1 MHNPE
6 EEIDMQNKNPQIV
19 CYMCNMVFC
28 QNETYVP
35 ENANI
40 ARVMCIGRIDPVIVL
55 ETLANGVD
63 GIMLAGCKPPDCHFV
78 DGNLQAERA
87 VKMLKKLVA
96 LSGIEPE
103 RVKLLWVSPIDPGNL
118 GDYLK
123 EFSDELQKFGASPL
137 KSEKPN
143 PKLLLNL
150 LAARN
155 AASDFRLRVL
165 LGREKELT
173 ELVNAYGDKILQED
187 FDALLDDVSQA
198 EFVRHKIHLLTKAK
212 PLSVK
217 ALAEQVDLKPAD
229 VLCHIVEMRRK
240 NMIALDHVEGTTPI
254 YKALEVA

>member
-6 EEIDMQNKNPQIV
+6 EGLSMENLQIT
-19 CYMCNMVFC
+19 CFMCNMVFC
-28 QNETYVP
+28 QNESTTP
-35 ENANI
+35 ENTNI

-63 GIMLAGCKPPDCHFV
+63 GIMLAGCKPPDCHFI

-87 VKMLKKLVA
+87 AKMLKKLLN
-96 LSGIEPE
+96 LSGLEPE

-118 GDYLK
+118 EDYLK
-123 EFSDELQKFGASPL
+123 EFSEEIKKFGASPL
-137 KSEKPN
+137 KGEKPN

-150 LAARN
+150 LAAKN

-173 ELVNAYGDKILQED
+173 DLVNAYGEKIPQED
-187 FDALLDDVSQA
+187 FDALLADVSQA

-229 VLCHIVEMRRK
+229 VLYHIVEMRRK
-240 NMIALDHVEGTTPI
+240 NMIALDHIEGTTPI